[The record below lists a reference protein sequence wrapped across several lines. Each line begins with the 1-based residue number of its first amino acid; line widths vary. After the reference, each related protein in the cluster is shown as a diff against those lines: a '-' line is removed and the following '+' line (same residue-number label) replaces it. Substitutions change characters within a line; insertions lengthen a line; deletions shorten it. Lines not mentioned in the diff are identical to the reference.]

1 MRQRSR
7 RQVLTLTPSPHPYP
21 SPSPYPYPIL
31 DCQVQQANESSLAAQ
46 AEGMQAREQ
55 AAEEASQRGEAAE
68 KELLL
73 FEP

>member
-1 MRQRSR
+1 M
-7 RQVLTLTPSPHPYP
+7 H
-21 SPSPYPYPIL
+21 
-31 DCQVQQANESSLAAQ
+31 
-46 AEGMQAREQ
+46 AREQ